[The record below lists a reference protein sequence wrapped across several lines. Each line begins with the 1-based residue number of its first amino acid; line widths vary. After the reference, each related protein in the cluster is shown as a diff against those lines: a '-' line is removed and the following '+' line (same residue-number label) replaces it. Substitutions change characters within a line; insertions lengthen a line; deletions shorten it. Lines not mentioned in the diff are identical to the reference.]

1 MKWNDKKQL
10 ELEPNEL
17 DLLAWSVANEVVNGF
32 NVGDFQQQI
41 GISENEF
48 VKVAK
53 RLRATSMAKN
63 VAISTYEAEAFR
75 NALVLT
81 LEELGDDEFSTRTG
95 HKYDVGK
102 LILQELKSFLG

>member
-41 GISENEF
+41 GISEEEF
-48 VKVAK
+48 KNVAK
-53 RLRATSMAKN
+53 QLRATPMGKCVVIGA
-63 VAISTYEAEAFR
+63 YEAEAFR

-95 HKYDVGK
+95 HEYDVGK

>member
-1 MKWNDKKQL
+1 M
-10 ELEPNEL
+10 
-17 DLLAWSVANEVVNGF
+17 G
-32 NVGDFQQQI
+32 
-41 GISENEF
+41 
-48 VKVAK
+48 
-53 RLRATSMAKN
+53 KN

-102 LILQELKSFLG
+102 LILQELNSFLG